1 MAYSKYHEDWEDYP
15 SEATP
20 ITAAA
25 LEHIETGIATVATE
39 ADDLDTRVT
48 DLEGAPAPVLDHGA
62 LTGLLDDDHPQYAL
76 DTRVDATDAALA
88 AEIVARAAGEW
99 STRPSMFQSIQAA
112 GRGPPASADVVIQR
126 TLKNAPPK
134 SQERSRSSEHWS
146 GPSTQRRPR
155 LTRRITE
162 AMLTARELGSVR

>member
-48 DLEGAPAPVLDHGA
+48 DLEGAPAPVLDLG
-62 LTGLLDDDHPQYAL
+62 TGP
-76 DTRVDATDAALA
+76 A
-88 AEIVARAAGEW
+88 AEAVQPRRPTPRGSCPHGRAQAECSAAVRAAPAVRALHAQI
-99 STRPSMFQSIQAA
+99 RP
-112 GRGPPASADVVIQR
+112 D
-126 TLKNAPPK
+126 
-134 SQERSRSSEHWS
+134 E
-146 GPSTQRRPR
+146 
-155 LTRRITE
+155 
-162 AMLTARELGSVR
+162 